1 MKSPMTQ
8 IMMIALAILF
18 ATALSLTIALICISY
33 VQEEGKNIPPA
44 SETSGSLSS
53 REPFSELPATASL
66 PELPSLTEPV
76 TQQPPEPEP
85 LGNGLSYLSNGNG
98 TCSLTGIGTCEDT
111 FIVIPEYSP
120 SGERVVAIAD
130 RAFYGCSSVTAVQI
144 PSAVTYIGNL
154 AFAAC
159 RNLIYISVNERN
171 AFFCDI
177 DGILYTI
184 DGSELLLYPPMRAG
198 SSVTIS
204 TVTKRIDEMA
214 FYSCAYLTTVY
225 YAGSPAEW
233 ENIRIGVKN
242 YSLTAAAKF
251 FSKEEP

>member
-1 MKSPMTQ
+1 MKTPMTQ
-8 IMMIALAILF
+8 ILMIALAILF

-33 VQEEGKNIPPA
+33 VREEGNNLPLA
-44 SETSGSLSS
+44 SEATLPPSPGTAA
-53 REPFSELPATASL
+53 ELPTTAPL
-66 PELPSLTEPV
+66 PELPTTTEI
-76 TQQPPEPEP
+76 TTEPPEPEP

-98 TCSLTGIGTCEDT
+98 TCALTGIGACEDA

-120 SGERVVAIAD
+120 AGERVVAIAD

-144 PSAVTYIGNL
+144 PSAVTYIGDL

-204 TVTKRIDEMA
+204 AVTKRIDEMA
-214 FYSCAYLTTVY
+214 FCNCAYLTTVY
-225 YAGSPAEW
+225 YTGSPAEW
-233 ENIRIGVKN
+233 EDIRIGSKN